1 MFKVILCS
9 EEHKGFIG
17 KTYDWAD
24 HVDIFRILQQAVPN
38 ITATWTCAGSGD
50 ESATNELGPLTG
62 VWIGIAEDERCKQIV
77 QGVGD
82 GLAHK
87 WILC

>member
-50 ESATNELGPLTG
+50 ESATNELGLLTG
-62 VWIGIAEDERCKQIV
+62 VWIGIVEDE
-77 QGVGD
+77 
-82 GLAHK
+82 
-87 WILC
+87 